1 MTAAPH
7 LPSPLP
13 AARPFAVDSLLPNPH
28 PKVVQHRACEER
40 FDLRR
45 LMRSGLVMVPR
56 YRAGENKNKRS
67 APHAGAEEAKE
78 RKAKKEKRRKE
89 ERLHSRS
96 LGLLAH
102 ATHRMLRIDRRNIHF
117 CGL

>member
-45 LMRSGLVMVPR
+45 LMRSGLVMVPW
-56 YRAGENKNKRS
+56 YRAG
-67 APHAGAEEAKE
+67 AE
-78 RKAKKEKRRKE
+78 
-89 ERLHSRS
+89 
-96 LGLLAH
+96 
-102 ATHRMLRIDRRNIHF
+102 F
-117 CGL
+117 